1 MFFRFSISQIFRF
14 INKKRCDII
23 LIVPTGIAKRPHHQ
37 LWIIPHQHVQASLF
51 ALYDDQNLAN
61 FVGNPSK

>member
-23 LIVPTGIAKRPHHQ
+23 QIVAKGIAKRPHHQ
-37 LWIIPHQHVQASLF
+37 SGIIPHQHVQVSLF
-51 ALYDDQNLAN
+51 AYND
-61 FVGNPSK
+61 V